1 MNRTLLLIVVLSAAC
16 NTVDVGPPLADV
28 NACRP
33 SPSFFVEQV
42 WPNFLNKEFNGK
54 RCSDRSCHDASSG
67 RQLVLTPPQSQGTVP
82 LPPDWALVYRSA
94 TEQLLCTNVESSPL
108 LTRPDGRQTH
118 GGQKLIDPDGPEAT
132 LVKMWVNAR

>member
-1 MNRTLLLIVVLSAAC
+1 MNRTLLLIVVLSAGC